1 MAQEN
6 QTLRQLG
13 AVTLGAAAA
22 VRGLVAMGTLGLS
35 EGLVWAAGKGVERF
49 GTRPAPPEGIK
60 VTVPAPTA
68 GNLRAEGA
76 EALAVVSL
84 RATALPARIPSGMT
98 NEAFQRQVQEKI
110 DAGQRL
116 CDRLAAGVPD
126 GVACTTADMTNL
138 MFFLQAK
145 AEAKGQGFSSG
156 AFSIEDPGQNIR
168 RFLDTHPAAYQ
179 RESAELGKF
188 QAVTGGRHRGIDCHG
203 GDFSE
208 VLPNGMR
215 SLLYGAMSAGD
226 GSGGLPVDRLF
237 LRGESHG
244 AYLTRAEGGG
254 DSSGPRRFGNLH
266 DIGALVGHTFSAVAD
281 RLQGASAGFRD
292 ARVPDHLQNG
302 YQRLLENMPDKVRAE
317 LAKDNPLGREAGIR
331 VMHAN
336 VERAILA
343 AGQGPNRQDL
353 ENFRE
358 ALSTGGKGQP
368 PRSHLDL
375 RIGDEV
381 ILQSADLLT
390 DGALMGELDSINLR
404 AQELAGGAEGTPIG
418 AGQQAI
424 LGKIDRFKELMGLTF
439 QRDSFSVRVQQDET
453 LEALSHHV
461 EGNRDTKDEI
471 RALVKEINGDV
482 DRLAAAVLG
491 PASEGQAPRALA
503 MCRDELVSLQRA
515 IEADKS
521 GLIETATRAGVSRA
535 LQLVDTLAAF
545 APRVEALA
553 QRKINAATVDAA
565 TLPDALRLAA
575 DLATVGR
582 ELADFAPAGY
592 GALEQHQRVQG
603 AKIAELGANYSTTI
617 NTDLGTVVAAIVQA
631 GSGRAPY
638 LSDMESKIAEISAL
652 NTAVQQDTDGVV
664 TTVTRQK
671 IDEGL
676 AGLIAKR
683 DDLVASA
690 RETAG
695 EARRVIDEAEAFL
708 HEGGGLTSLTFS
720 ELSLAAGVLGRLDRL
735 IASPN
740 PGIAPH
746 LQALRTCRTDLA
758 KRIDD
763 AVRPHLSNPDSLSAA
778 VVLGKL
784 EHLHRLGFPSAKA
797 ALAALPLPS
806 IVATF
811 LSGAGA
817 AVLASGTRGADRI
830 AANANLVGEAVRDR
844 DVRDGAHAIRSIGDD
859 VGSAM
864 NLVSDVGALGTVVQA
879 AFTTGK
885 FSAAGE
891 AIDAFLLKSDPELR
905 ADLKVLTDQMLA
917 SLGAAIESLP
927 EDLSAEA
934 QNAVLLNRYDGLA
947 RLEQALPEST
957 VPADVLALRREVTV
971 ARGDAKLAAH
981 GLIAARQESALAS
994 AVGEPDPAKRA
1005 ARLISILAGAVDSP
1019 ATGERFAGSVR
1030 QEIRATL
1037 DEQRTTVASRLAA
1050 GGGAFTRA
1058 ERPAVNAERAAVTA
1072 QLRQFARLVED
1083 FAAISPSAD
1092 VSALRSE
1099 VSALQLR
1106 DARNQLGPL
1115 ARAAVASRQPMPG
1128 EPEGRM
1134 DHALLQ
1140 LYRVGA
1146 LAVPSFVDALEIKA
1160 DDARSAVLL
1169 CDLAEGDAKV
1179 INGNLNGPEW
1189 DQLALS
1195 LKKLKA
1201 GPEPQ
1206 TNVLERIELE
1216 HALFV
1221 ARRAL
1226 DFALRA
1232 GNPDWSA
1239 AERAQQLQRNAS
1251 GANAGGMTNLV
1262 FNTTT
1267 VVAFL
1272 TARDAL
1278 LPEAQSAGDG
1288 AAANRSAAQAANRT
1302 ALDVESFNLALCRVI
1317 HLEGRAEGRPDGE
1330 IAVLIRLVLNLEESV
1345 LDEDVLAKTTVA
1357 GSFSSAAA
1365 MLKMADALGEFSNR
1379 IVGSKNAN
1387 LLAAMAQFRREAGD
1401 GRADA
1406 ALLVDRISAQTLVRS
1421 QQAGNRLERRP
1432 NAEASAETVLTPGQ
1446 RIYAD
1451 GWVTT
1456 TTRLTADALGRLGA
1470 SANLVESLVT
1480 HTNVN
1485 GRFLD
1490 AIGDRLARKTQLDG
1504 GGTANRT
1511 GIFGTYFGISSR
1523 AQGNNQRIDVTK
1535 VNLEAIRSLR
1545 AYSNQELTIGGR
1557 RESLASHIEK
1567 LIELSTGYD
1576 EEFAVLARQLIA
1588 GLPRVGIFG
1597 ALLKTDQD
1605 RFKKLINDLVAAKGD
1620 SVGEGDVRGAGE
1632 RLRALLELGTKAP
1645 LIERYKTEQ
1654 EARVAKGM
1662 TLRFPPPT
1670 NDQEQTK
1677 SWQKFAL
1684 HEMTAI
1690 QSAAPDLM
1698 RIATAVM
1705 LEQFSESSYTDF
1717 EHFRNAL
1724 IGGEGTD
1731 PDVTERLGADL
1742 SRRLEIIGLRNV
1754 SSQVVGVLSGSN
1766 AEAPSQVLSLLRL
1779 GLFAYQTGSE
1789 FQAAI
1794 AKGLPA
1800 ATELSDNAEGQLKT
1814 HLESYTQQA
1823 TVLTNAVKF
1832 LQPGQTLEVEM
1843 TSSGSLRIKAPVLA
1857 PGVNAT
1863 AGFAAS
1869 RSNSVRITR
1878 EGDSFVVVCKSGT
1891 TGEVST
1897 GLSALGGRVS
1907 AGLKAGAGGASGTVL
1922 EFDRRA
1928 PGTIPDLGDPA
1939 FRVGL
1944 LLNDLFSRAGG
1955 RNPAETLRVC
1965 APDRVRAL
1973 DHLGAYVGV
1982 EANVQANAQLPGDL
1996 DAVSLQIE
2004 VNGELQAGGSVTHE
2018 SNSFQHR
2025 KTTETQLTA
2034 AASVSLGA
2042 SIGDSSVGVSAGA
2055 GLTVTQ
2061 RKTLVSELGVVSTD
2075 SYVSREVEIQIS
2087 VNGQRSDGD
2096 FDRMLNELGISADLR
2111 TQFLG
2116 KLNLMKR
2123 HNPPPTSIT
2132 LRSNLTQR
2140 AAAEIAAARQRGE
2153 SAGTLI
2159 NSSASYEISALEF
2172 TVPGQQSVVS
2182 DGVVRTADQDTL
2194 RNAQE
2199 RIDTAAGNV
2208 EQGHSGLTQAVAD
2221 LSNPGQLRQGA
2232 ADFAASQVSA
2242 AEVAVA
2248 ARTGALDLSAG
2259 DVDTLARHAATQ
2271 LASANPNTAHAAAQA
2286 GERVAAVAERL
2297 APAAAQVLTR
2307 AAQSGVAE
2315 FAGEVLSSASELLSE
2330 AQGALE
2336 ILGSF
2341 SVSLKTESTGAMRA
2355 SRVFTLKLS

>member
-1 MAQEN
+1 
-6 QTLRQLG
+6 
-13 AVTLGAAAA
+13 
-22 VRGLVAMGTLGLS
+22 
-35 EGLVWAAGKGVERF
+35 
-49 GTRPAPPEGIK
+49 
-60 VTVPAPTA
+60 
-68 GNLRAEGA
+68 
-76 EALAVVSL
+76 
-84 RATALPARIPSGMT
+84 
-98 NEAFQRQVQEKI
+98 
-110 DAGQRL
+110 
-116 CDRLAAGVPD
+116 
-126 GVACTTADMTNL
+126 
-138 MFFLQAK
+138 
-145 AEAKGQGFSSG
+145 
-156 AFSIEDPGQNIR
+156 
-168 RFLDTHPAAYQ
+168 
-179 RESAELGKF
+179 
-188 QAVTGGRHRGIDCHG
+188 
-203 GDFSE
+203 
-208 VLPNGMR
+208 
-215 SLLYGAMSAGD
+215 
-226 GSGGLPVDRLF
+226 
-237 LRGESHG
+237 
-244 AYLTRAEGGG
+244 
-254 DSSGPRRFGNLH
+254 
-266 DIGALVGHTFSAVAD
+266 
-281 RLQGASAGFRD
+281 
-292 ARVPDHLQNG
+292 
-302 YQRLLENMPDKVRAE
+302 
-317 LAKDNPLGREAGIR
+317 
-331 VMHAN
+331 
-336 VERAILA
+336 
-343 AGQGPNRQDL
+343 
-353 ENFRE
+353 
-358 ALSTGGKGQP
+358 
-368 PRSHLDL
+368 
-375 RIGDEV
+375 
-381 ILQSADLLT
+381 
-390 DGALMGELDSINLR
+390 
-404 AQELAGGAEGTPIG
+404 
-418 AGQQAI
+418 
-424 LGKIDRFKELMGLTF
+424 
-439 QRDSFSVRVQQDET
+439 
-453 LEALSHHV
+453 
-461 EGNRDTKDEI
+461 
-471 RALVKEINGDV
+471 
-482 DRLAAAVLG
+482 
-491 PASEGQAPRALA
+491 
-503 MCRDELVSLQRA
+503 
-515 IEADKS
+515 
-521 GLIETATRAGVSRA
+521 
-535 LQLVDTLAAF
+535 LVDTLAAF

-1456 TTRLTADALGRLGA
+1456 TTRLTADA
-1470 SANLVESLVT
+1470 
-1480 HTNVN
+1480 
-1485 GRFLD
+1485 
-1490 AIGDRLARKTQLDG
+1490 
-1504 GGTANRT
+1504 
-1511 GIFGTYFGISSR
+1511 
-1523 AQGNNQRIDVTK
+1523 
-1535 VNLEAIRSLR
+1535 
-1545 AYSNQELTIGGR
+1545 
-1557 RESLASHIEK
+1557 
-1567 LIELSTGYD
+1567 
-1576 EEFAVLARQLIA
+1576 
-1588 GLPRVGIFG
+1588 
-1597 ALLKTDQD
+1597 
-1605 RFKKLINDLVAAKGD
+1605 
-1620 SVGEGDVRGAGE
+1620 
-1632 RLRALLELGTKAP
+1632 
-1645 LIERYKTEQ
+1645 
-1654 EARVAKGM
+1654 
-1662 TLRFPPPT
+1662 
-1670 NDQEQTK
+1670 
-1677 SWQKFAL
+1677 
-1684 HEMTAI
+1684 
-1690 QSAAPDLM
+1690 
-1698 RIATAVM
+1698 
-1705 LEQFSESSYTDF
+1705 
-1717 EHFRNAL
+1717 
-1724 IGGEGTD
+1724 
-1731 PDVTERLGADL
+1731 
-1742 SRRLEIIGLRNV
+1742 
-1754 SSQVVGVLSGSN
+1754 
-1766 AEAPSQVLSLLRL
+1766 
-1779 GLFAYQTGSE
+1779 
-1789 FQAAI
+1789 
-1794 AKGLPA
+1794 
-1800 ATELSDNAEGQLKT
+1800 
-1814 HLESYTQQA
+1814 
-1823 TVLTNAVKF
+1823 
-1832 LQPGQTLEVEM
+1832 
-1843 TSSGSLRIKAPVLA
+1843 
-1857 PGVNAT
+1857 
-1863 AGFAAS
+1863 
-1869 RSNSVRITR
+1869 
-1878 EGDSFVVVCKSGT
+1878 
-1891 TGEVST
+1891 
-1897 GLSALGGRVS
+1897 
-1907 AGLKAGAGGASGTVL
+1907 
-1922 EFDRRA
+1922 
-1928 PGTIPDLGDPA
+1928 
-1939 FRVGL
+1939 
-1944 LLNDLFSRAGG
+1944 
-1955 RNPAETLRVC
+1955 
-1965 APDRVRAL
+1965 
-1973 DHLGAYVGV
+1973 
-1982 EANVQANAQLPGDL
+1982 
-1996 DAVSLQIE
+1996 
-2004 VNGELQAGGSVTHE
+2004 
-2018 SNSFQHR
+2018 
-2025 KTTETQLTA
+2025 
-2034 AASVSLGA
+2034 
-2042 SIGDSSVGVSAGA
+2042 
-2055 GLTVTQ
+2055 
-2061 RKTLVSELGVVSTD
+2061 
-2075 SYVSREVEIQIS
+2075 
-2087 VNGQRSDGD
+2087 
-2096 FDRMLNELGISADLR
+2096 
-2111 TQFLG
+2111 
-2116 KLNLMKR
+2116 
-2123 HNPPPTSIT
+2123 
-2132 LRSNLTQR
+2132 
-2140 AAAEIAAARQRGE
+2140 
-2153 SAGTLI
+2153 
-2159 NSSASYEISALEF
+2159 
-2172 TVPGQQSVVS
+2172 
-2182 DGVVRTADQDTL
+2182 
-2194 RNAQE
+2194 
-2199 RIDTAAGNV
+2199 
-2208 EQGHSGLTQAVAD
+2208 
-2221 LSNPGQLRQGA
+2221 
-2232 ADFAASQVSA
+2232 
-2242 AEVAVA
+2242 
-2248 ARTGALDLSAG
+2248 
-2259 DVDTLARHAATQ
+2259 
-2271 LASANPNTAHAAAQA
+2271 
-2286 GERVAAVAERL
+2286 
-2297 APAAAQVLTR
+2297 
-2307 AAQSGVAE
+2307 
-2315 FAGEVLSSASELLSE
+2315 
-2330 AQGALE
+2330 
-2336 ILGSF
+2336 
-2341 SVSLKTESTGAMRA
+2341 
-2355 SRVFTLKLS
+2355 